1 MFSLAKFMT
10 FRGMG
15 KHNLYVQSL
24 TTSILGLSLGL
35 GLVGS
40 HSVSA
45 FDFDKKLLTSDG
57 AADDQF
63 GLSVSLSGN
72 RALVGSRF
80 DDDNGNNSGSAYI
93 FDVTTGNFLQKLTP
107 PDGAA
112 GDQFGISVSLSDN
125 RALVGSRLDNDNGA
139 NSGSA
144 YLFDVTTGNLLQK
157 LLAPDGA
164 ADDRFGFSVSL
175 SGNRALVGSFLDDDN
190 GTNSGSAYLFDVT
203 TGNFLQKFTP
213 PDGAEF
219 DRFGTS
225 VSLSGNTALV
235 GRFGD
240 EDNGSGSAYLFDVT
254 TGNLLQ
260 KLTAPDGA
268 EFDRFGRSVSLSGNM
283 ALVGA
288 YLDDDNGTNSGSAY
302 LFDVTTGNLLQKLK
316 ASDGAADDRF
326 GFSVS
331 LSGNMALVG
340 SRLDDDNGSN
350 SGSAYLFDVT
360 TGNLLQK
367 LTPLDGAAGD
377 QFGFSVSLSGN
388 TALVA
393 SYLDDDN
400 GTDSGSAYLFTTGQT
415 VPEPLTILGAGTAVA
430 FGASFKRKLAKKN
443 KKQG

>member
-45 FDFDKKLLTSDG
+45 FDFDKKLLASDG

-72 RALVGSRF
+72 RALVGSR
-80 DDDNGNNSGSAYI
+80 
-93 FDVTTGNFLQKLTP
+93 
-107 PDGAA
+107 
-112 GDQFGISVSLSDN
+112 
-125 RALVGSRLDNDNGA
+125 LDNDNGT
-139 NSGSA
+139 NSSSA

-225 VSLSGNTALV
+225 VSLSGNRALV
-235 GRFGD
+235 GSFGD

-367 LTPLDGAAGD
+367 LTPLDGAAVD

-393 SYLDDDN
+393 S
-400 GTDSGSAYLFTTGQT
+400 A
-415 VPEPLTILGAGTAVA
+415 A
-430 FGASFKRKLAKKN
+430 
-443 KKQG
+443 